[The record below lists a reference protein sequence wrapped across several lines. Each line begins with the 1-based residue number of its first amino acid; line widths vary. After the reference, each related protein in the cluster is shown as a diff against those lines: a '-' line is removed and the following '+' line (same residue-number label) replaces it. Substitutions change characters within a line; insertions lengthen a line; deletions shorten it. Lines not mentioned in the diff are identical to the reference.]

1 MNSLYCPI
9 TKKLFQDPVIAA
21 DGQTYER
28 RAIVAWFR
36 KYGTSPLTR
45 EPMENRTLQTNHIV
59 TKIISE
65 WRALPMPQPLQHFYK
80 LDEDIKIKTTKPLFI
95 SSSKAIYEV
104 EWINRQGPPIVLI
117 QINEAA
123 GIREASFYLH
133 LSCDPHIV
141 RTFGLVES
149 GPDSVMLL
157 QEHAPAGDL
166 FELLREH
173 GFRPPEMVLIQ
184 IFIQISDAMIC
195 LADNGIVHG
204 DLACRN
210 VLVFQSHAIEVEN
223 NLVKLTDFGLT
234 RDNGLSSAA
243 GNNTASS
250 TMPTIPIRYAAPE
263 ILQTMNEENYSEK
276 SDVYSMGVLMW
287 EACSRGTL
295 PYASVENDNEVRNRK
310 LQNEKL
316 PQPLCSSRLWHI
328 IKECWRQLPEN
339 RPNFRYLKQSLSM
352 LRLGAVAR

>member
-28 RAIVAWFR
+28 RAIKEWYR

-45 EPMENRTLQTNHIV
+45 EPMENQTLQSNHIV
-59 TKIISE
+59 AKIISE
-65 WRALPMPQPLQHFYK
+65 WRVLPMPQPLQHRYK
-80 LDEDIKIKTTKPLFI
+80 LDVDIKIKTTKPLFQ

-123 GIREASFYLH
+123 AIREASFYLH
-133 LSCDPHIV
+133 LSCHPHIV
-141 RTFGLVES
+141 RTFGLVEN
-149 GPDSVMLL
+149 GPNSVMLL

-173 GFRPPEMVLIQ
+173 GFRPPEAVLIE
-184 IFIQISDAMIC
+184 IFLQISDAMIC

-210 VLVFQSHAIEVEN
+210 VLVFRSHAMELEN

-234 RDNGLSSAA
+234 RDSNLSSE
-243 GNNTASS
+243 GNNTVSS
-250 TMPTIPIRYAAPE
+250 TLLTIPVRYAAPE

-287 EACSRGTL
+287 EACSRGVL

-310 LQNEKL
+310 LKNEKL
-316 PQPLCSSRLWHI
+316 SRPPCSSGLWHI
-328 IKECWRQLPEN
+328 IKECWHRRPES
-339 RPNFRYLKQSLSM
+339 RPNFQYLKQSLSM
-352 LRLGAVAR
+352 LRLETIPK